1 MTLQHEAEY
10 NALRALGKRSRS
22 VNTDLSGKVVWI
34 TGGAVGLGRALVL
47 GFAAEGANISFSYN
61 QSKKEAAET
70 EARVKAAGVRC
81 LAQRVDVRDVDQIRN
96 AAREID
102 AAFGRI
108 DVLINNAGVFRRA
121 PLDEMTEQHY
131 DETLD
136 VNLKA
141 TFFASQEAARRMKR
155 QGEGSILN
163 ISSVGGL
170 IPWSGY
176 PAYCASKAA
185 SVMATRS
192 MALALA
198 PDVRVNCIAPGVL
211 TVPEQLGSNEAQ
223 INRLKRS
230 IPLGEFGRY
239 DDVVEA
245 ALFLTKSGRY
255 ITGETLVVDGGR
267 QLK

>member
-1 MTLQHEAEY
+1 
-10 NALRALGKRSRS
+10 
-22 VNTDLSGKVVWI
+22 VNTDLQGKVVWI
-34 TGGAVGLGRALVL
+34 TGGAVGLGRSLVL
-47 GFAAEGANISFSYN
+47 GFAAEGADIAFSYH
-61 QSKKEAAET
+61 QSEKEATET
-70 EARVKAAGVRC
+70 ESKVRASGVRC
-81 LAQRVDVRDVDQIRN
+81 LARKVDLRRVEQIRS
-96 AAREID
+96 AAGEID
-102 AAFGRI
+102 EAFGRM

-121 PLDEMTEQHY
+121 PLGEMTEQQF
-131 DETLD
+131 DETLG

-141 TFFASQEAARRMKR
+141 AFFASQEAASRMKR
-155 QGEGSILN
+155 QGDGSILN

-170 IPWSGY
+170 VPWAGY

-185 SVMATRS
+185 VLMATRS

-198 PDVRVNCIAPGVL
+198 PEVRVNCIAPGIL
-211 TVPEQLGSNEAQ
+211 TIPKEMKPEQTE
-223 INRLKRS
+223 RVKRS
-230 IPLGEFGRY
+230 IPLREFGRY

>member
-1 MTLQHEAEY
+1 M
-10 NALRALGKRSRS
+10 
-22 VNTDLSGKVVWI
+22 NTDLSEKVVWI
-34 TGGAVGLGRALVL
+34 TGGAVGLGRSLAL
-47 GFAAEGANISFSYN
+47 GFAAEGADIAFSYN
-61 QSKKEAAET
+61 RSKNEATET
-70 EARVKAAGVRC
+70 EARVKASGVRC
-81 LAQRVDVRDVDQIRN
+81 LAQQLDVRDVDQIRN
-96 AAREID
+96 AAGEIE
-102 AAFGRI
+102 ATLGRI

-121 PLDEMTEQHY
+121 PLDELDEMTEQHF
-131 DETLD
+131 DETLG

-141 TFFASQEAARRMKR
+141 TFFASQEAASRMKR

-170 IPWSGY
+170 VPWSGY

-185 SVMATRS
+185 TLMATRS

-198 PDVRVNCIAPGVL
+198 PDIRVNCIAPGIL
-211 TVPEQLGSNEAQ
+211 TVPEHLGSNESQ
-223 INRLKRS
+223 ISRLQRS

>member
-1 MTLQHEAEY
+1 
-10 NALRALGKRSRS
+10 
-22 VNTDLSGKVVWI
+22 VNTDLSEKVVWI
-34 TGGAVGLGRALVL
+34 TGGAVGLGRSLVL
-47 GFAAEGANISFSYN
+47 GFAAEGADIAFSYHR
-61 QSKKEAAET
+61 SKSEATET
-70 EARVKAAGVRC
+70 EARVKASGVRC
-81 LAQRVDVRDVDQIRN
+81 LAQQVDVRDVDQIRN
-96 AAREID
+96 AAREIE
-102 AAFGRI
+102 ATFGRI

-121 PLDEMTEQHY
+121 PLDEMTEQHF
-131 DETLD
+131 DETLG

-141 TFFASQEAARRMKR
+141 TFFASQEAASRMKR

-170 IPWSGY
+170 VPWSGY

-185 SVMATRS
+185 TLMATRS

-211 TVPEQLGSNEAQ
+211 TVPEHLGSDESQ
-223 INRLKRS
+223 ISRLKRS

-267 QLK
+267 QLT

>member
-1 MTLQHEAEY
+1 M
-10 NALRALGKRSRS
+10 
-22 VNTDLSGKVVWI
+22 NTDLSEKVVWI
-34 TGGAVGLGRALVL
+34 TGGAVGLGRSIVL

-61 QSKKEAAET
+61 KSAKEATET
-70 EARVKAAGVRC
+70 EARVKASGVRC
-81 LAQRVDVRDVDQIRN
+81 LAQRVDVLDVGQIRN
-96 AAREID
+96 AAREIE
-102 AAFGRI
+102 ATFGRI

-121 PLDEMTEQHY
+121 PLEEMTEQHF
-131 DETLD
+131 DETIG

-141 TFFASQEAARRMKR
+141 TLFTSQEAARRMKR
-155 QGEGSILN
+155 QGGGSILN

-170 IPWSGY
+170 VPWGAY

-185 SVMATRS
+185 ALMATRS

-198 PDVRVNCIAPGVL
+198 PDIRVNCIAPGIL
-211 TVPEQLGSNEAQ
+211 TVPEHMGSDDESRVK
-223 INRLKRS
+223 RLKRS

-239 DDVVEA
+239 DDVVDA

>member
-1 MTLQHEAEY
+1 M
-10 NALRALGKRSRS
+10 K
-22 VNTDLSGKVVWI
+22 TDLKGKLVWI
-34 TGGAVGLGRALVL
+34 TGGAVGLGRSMVL
-47 GFAAEGANISFSYN
+47 GFAAEGANITFSYN
-61 QSKKEAAET
+61 RSEKEATET
-70 EARVKAAGVRC
+70 AARVKASGVEC
-81 LAQRVDVRDVDQIRN
+81 LAQKVDVRDVGQIRK
-96 AAREID
+96 AAAEIE

-108 DVLINNAGVFRRA
+108 DVLINNAGVFRRT
-121 PLDEMTEQHY
+121 PLEEMTEQQF
-131 DETLD
+131 DETID
-136 VNLKA
+136 VNLRA
-141 TFFASQEAARRMKR
+141 TLFASQQAASRMKR
-155 QGEGSILN
+155 QGGGSILN

-170 IPWSGY
+170 VPWSRY

-185 SVMATRS
+185 ALMATRC

-211 TVPEQLGSNEAQ
+211 TVPEHMRGDDGSRVEK
-223 INRLKRS
+223 LKRS
-230 IPLGEFGRY
+230 IPLREFGRY

>member
-1 MTLQHEAEY
+1 M
-10 NALRALGKRSRS
+10 
-22 VNTDLSGKVVWI
+22 NTDLSEKVVWI
-34 TGGAVGLGRALVL
+34 TGGAVGLGRSLAL

-61 QSKKEAAET
+61 RSENEAAET
-70 EARVKAAGVRC
+70 EARLRESGVRC
-81 LAQRVDVRDVDQIRN
+81 LAQRVDVRDVDQIRA
-96 AAREID
+96 AARKIE
-102 AAFGRI
+102 ATFGRI
-108 DVLINNAGVFRRA
+108 DVLINNAGVFQRA
-121 PLDEMTEQHY
+121 PLDEMTEQHF
-131 DETLD
+131 DETLS

-170 IPWSGY
+170 VPWSGY

-185 SVMATRS
+185 TLMATRA

-211 TVPEQLGSNEAQ
+211 TVPEHLASNETQ
-223 INRLKRS
+223 VTSLKKR

-239 DDVVEA
+239 DDVVDA

>member
-1 MTLQHEAEY
+1 
-10 NALRALGKRSRS
+10 
-22 VNTDLSGKVVWI
+22 VNTDLRGKVVWI
-34 TGGAVGLGRALVL
+34 TGGAVGLGRSMALR
-47 GFAAEGANISFSYN
+47 FAAEGANISFSYN
-61 QSKKEAAET
+61 RSEKEATET
-70 EARVKAAGVRC
+70 AARLKASGVRY
-81 LAQRVDVRDVDQIRN
+81 LAQKVDVRDVEQIRK

-102 AAFGRI
+102 ATFGRI

-121 PLDEMTEQHY
+121 PLEEMTEQQF
-131 DETLD
+131 DETLS

-141 TFFASQEAARRMKR
+141 TFFVSQQAASRMKR

-170 IPWSGY
+170 VPWSGY

-185 SVMATRS
+185 ALMATRC

-211 TVPEQLGSNEAQ
+211 TVPEHVKGNEE
-223 INRLKRS
+223 RVEKLKRT
-230 IPLGEFGRY
+230 IPLRGFGRY

>member
-1 MTLQHEAEY
+1 M
-10 NALRALGKRSRS
+10 
-22 VNTDLSGKVVWI
+22 NTDLSEKVVWI
-34 TGGAVGLGRALVL
+34 TGGAVGLGRSLAL
-47 GFAAEGANISFSYN
+47 GFAAEGADISFSYN
-61 QSKKEAAET
+61 RSKKEATET

-81 LAQRVDVRDVDQIRN
+81 LAQQVDVRDVDQIRN
-96 AAREID
+96 AAREIE
-102 AAFGRI
+102 ATFGRI

-121 PLDEMTEQHY
+121 PLEEMTEQHF
-131 DETLD
+131 DETIG

-141 TFFASQEAARRMKR
+141 TFFASQEAASRMKR

-170 IPWSGY
+170 VPWSGY
-176 PAYCASKAA
+176 HAYCASKAA
-185 SVMATRS
+185 TLMATRS

-211 TVPEQLGSNEAQ
+211 TVPEHLGSDESQ
-223 INRLKRS
+223 ISRLKRS

>member
-47 GFAAEGANISFSYN
+47 GFAAEGANISFSYH
-61 QSKKEAAET
+61 QSKQEAAET
-70 EARVKAAGVRC
+70 EARVKASGVGC

-102 AAFGRI
+102 ATFGRI

-131 DETLD
+131 DETMD

-170 IPWSGY
+170 VAWSGY

-211 TVPEQLGSNEAQ
+211 TVPKQLASSEAR

-239 DDVVEA
+239 DDVVDA